1 MIIPT
6 SKWDLIMRSVTISSY
21 LPGRIRLYSKKLV
34 GNADLGRKVYAYIAS
49 YKEIDEVDVNVLTGS
64 VLIIYRPQV
73 LRTNRELVRVENY
86 IMSHVERRR

>member
-49 YKEIDEVDVNVLTGS
+49 SKEIDEVDINVLTGS

>member
-6 SKWDLIMRSVTISSY
+6 SKWDLIMKSVTISSY

-49 YKEIDEVDVNVLTGS
+49 YKEIDEVDINVLTGS

>member
-6 SKWDLIMRSVTISSY
+6 STWDLIMRSVTISSY
-21 LPGRIRLYSKKLV
+21 LPGRIRLYSRKLV

-49 YKEIDEVDVNVLTGS
+49 YKEIDEVDINVLTGS

>member
-49 YKEIDEVDVNVLTGS
+49 YKEIDEVDVNVLT
-64 VLIIYRPQV
+64 
-73 LRTNRELVRVENY
+73 
-86 IMSHVERRR
+86 